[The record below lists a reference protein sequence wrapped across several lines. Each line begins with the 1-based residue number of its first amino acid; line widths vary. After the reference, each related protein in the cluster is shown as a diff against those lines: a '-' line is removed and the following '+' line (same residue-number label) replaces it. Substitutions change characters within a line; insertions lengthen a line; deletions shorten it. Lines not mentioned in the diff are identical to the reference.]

1 MLHFH
6 QEYVSETQNS
16 QSELLFLITSWS
28 TLLNNLNDIKNIGIE
43 KNTYGPKVTLNST
56 LKGAPKLHSV
66 HYPRFIVIWFK
77 KGLHESPFLFF

>member
-43 KNTYGPKVTLNST
+43 KNTYG
-56 LKGAPKLHSV
+56 LK
-66 HYPRFIVIWFK
+66 
-77 KGLHESPFLFF
+77 